1 MGSYLP
7 LKIGSTLY
15 PVKVGGFTGKNEPK
29 VALTQHQLAK
39 LKRAVKNNDTTVL
52 RELEQVVDKT
62 AVQDIRS
69 AYMAWIPRAIV
80 KATGLTTDI
89 KKLTF
94 VLPSKTI
101 IVPVKSASKWLTSKT
116 KGRAKPIA
124 VWFGD
129 PDGEKLH
136 PFKPL
141 MNAQLRAGLYEGLKL
156 LDQFTLKREPKKSGT
171 VTYYRKAKNAAKPS
185 VVIPGITSTKA
196 LPVFV
201 VLFHKDEKIGRGF
214 FYNTQNKYPIL
225 MDGNYLQIRDK
236 KILRDAGIKIIS
248 GQRARIIL
256 GGFSHPDEQ
265 KKYKGYEEVSR
276 KIFDEIS
283 GSRNA
288 AKPSVAEVNAILNYV
303 RSHGEMAAN
312 KKFGKSKVQ
321 FARFVE
327 WQTVYPNARK
337 RNKMS
342 AMEEIKNKLYLFIH
356 ARANKQLNQGTTIGV
371 ANSAIFSF
379 FKRQSYTE
387 GEIIAGLKEL
397 EIEGRLSHY
406 FRTIAG
412 RVHGF
417 YYPSAMHTFI
427 IPTQILRNQAMIMGA
442 QINPLK
448 RWIVA
453 EITPDSKKKLAGTF
467 STEKEAKDV
476 IDQLYAGK
484 PNVRAIQWGVFQR
497 IKIGKANESLAPV
510 KGSKRV
516 TRKITPRDTTVF
528 GRSGELNLPYPE
540 RRTGRK
546 KPQAKKRIS
555 PKTRAIITRV
565 EAHKG
570 KSRTGKET
578 DVKAHPRQTG
588 KAKKFKTI

>member
-185 VVIPGITSTKA
+185 V
-196 LPVFV
+196 
-201 VLFHKDEKIGRGF
+201 
-214 FYNTQNKYPIL
+214 
-225 MDGNYLQIRDK
+225 
-236 KILRDAGIKIIS
+236 
-248 GQRARIIL
+248 
-256 GGFSHPDEQ
+256 
-265 KKYKGYEEVSR
+265 
-276 KIFDEIS
+276 
-283 GSRNA
+283 
-288 AKPSVAEVNAILNYV
+288 AEVNAILNYA